1 MSMLIPFWVWILLGL
16 VLGWWLRGFVV
27 RKFGFLNK
35 LRKPFGTPKKKKK
48 RPPAASDAA
57 PDEPEEELTGTERIK
72 KAAKKGAGL
81 LAKPWEYLLGGPDD
95 EEDEE

>member
-16 VLGWWLRGFVV
+16 VLGWWLRGFLG
-27 RKFGFLNK
+27 RKFSFVNRFL
-35 LRKPFGTPKKKKK
+35 RPFGTPKKKKK
-48 RPPAASDAA
+48 KPQAGPLDTPERP
-57 PDEPEEELTGTERIK
+57 EKELTGAERIK

-81 LAKPWEYLLGGPDD
+81 LAKPWEHLLGGPDD